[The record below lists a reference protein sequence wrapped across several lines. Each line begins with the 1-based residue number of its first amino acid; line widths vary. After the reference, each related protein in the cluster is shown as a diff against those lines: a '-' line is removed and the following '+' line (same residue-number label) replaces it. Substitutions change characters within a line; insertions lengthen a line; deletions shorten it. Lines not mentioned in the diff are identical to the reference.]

1 MNRQLD
7 KLFSY
12 DEAAFNDV
20 YRYLT
25 KLSNYYKESSQ
36 KKGVEYNVMIKQ
48 KIDTAILD
56 DAISTYKTLVS
67 DKEFKMLK
75 IDS

>member
-1 MNRQLD
+1 
-7 KLFSY
+7 
-12 DEAAFNDV
+12 
-20 YRYLT
+20 
-25 KLSNYYKESSQ
+25 
-36 KKGVEYNVMIKQ
+36 MIKQ

>member
-12 DEAAFNDV
+12 EEAAFNDI

-25 KLSNYYKESSQ
+25 KLSNYYKESCQ